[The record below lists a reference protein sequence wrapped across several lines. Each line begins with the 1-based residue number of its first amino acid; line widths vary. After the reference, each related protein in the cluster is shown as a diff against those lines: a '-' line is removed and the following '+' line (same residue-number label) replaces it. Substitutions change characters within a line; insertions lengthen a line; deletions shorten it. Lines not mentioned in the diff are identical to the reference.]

1 MLASFLENLS
11 RHLTLLSLIFYLWLY
26 GNLKHVGLSSDLVLV
41 RHGVHL
47 QIQLILHGVHQDGVA
62 FPV

>member
-1 MLASFLENLS
+1 MLASLLVNLS
-11 RHLTLLSLIFYLWLY
+11 RHLTFLSLIFYLWLY
-26 GNLKHVGLSSDLVLV
+26 GNLKHVGFGSDLILV

-47 QIQLILHGVHQDGVA
+47 QIQLILHGVNQDGVA